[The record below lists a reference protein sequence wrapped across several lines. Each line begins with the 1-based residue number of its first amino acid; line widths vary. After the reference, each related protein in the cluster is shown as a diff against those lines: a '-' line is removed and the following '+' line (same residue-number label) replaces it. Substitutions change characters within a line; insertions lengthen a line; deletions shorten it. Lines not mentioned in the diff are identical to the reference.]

1 MAANQTVTAPQ
12 SALSNFQNLPDD
24 AIARVKTVAELFG
37 CSVPT
42 IWRWAKNGTID
53 PAISIGGVT
62 GWRVGGL
69 RKKLRGSR

>member
-1 MAANQTVTAPQ
+1 MPVNQSVIAPQ
-12 SALSNFQNLPDD
+12 SALSNFDNLPDD
-24 AIARVKTVAELFG
+24 AIARVGTVAKVFG

-53 PAISIGGVT
+53 PAIKIGGVT
-62 GWRVGGL
+62 GFHVGGI